1 MVRIGPAE
9 PFQLILISFFS
20 LILLNYN
27 NLSVRI
33 KPWVLTGGMMLL
45 LMILS
50 MTKETTIALVPVLL
64 FLFLFYRSKFSKIK
78 WQYLL
83 SPFLIIFVGKIVSR
97 SGSEL
102 TQYGSFYS
110 ISFSLIYRNLLA
122 YWHILLGGV
131 KWYLPIIGIFGLFV
145 TTIKFKVSHDFIP
158 LLYWGLLSCCFFL
171 ILLPWEF
178 VLERYFLI
186 VLFGIAIII
195 GSVFGVLLQE
205 IQFKL
210 RSMIRRSRFSWLS
223 PHFSILINL
232 LAFVVVSNI
241 FFLSLVVHFPRSVNY
256 ATWYSRYLDYEH
268 GLVKTLSDVNRPV
281 YLNAVE
287 TLDNW
292 EVLYEIPLH
301 LKYFYKQDEKVIIV
315 PDRLTKGDI
324 VLTTSSLIPNQELNI
339 QISTESAI
347 LNQEKA
353 EISQLDVIEF
363 RSEFR
368 ARPVQTILNPPYSEN
383 YITHGW
389 VLSEIQ

>member
-1 MVRIGPAE
+1 MV
-9 PFQLILISFFS
+9 FS
-20 LILLNYN
+20 
-27 NLSVRI
+27 
-33 KPWVLTGGMMLL
+33 
-45 LMILS
+45 
-50 MTKETTIALVPVLL
+50 
-64 FLFLFYRSKFSKIK
+64 
-78 WQYLL
+78 
-83 SPFLIIFVGKIVSR
+83 
-97 SGSEL
+97 
-102 TQYGSFYS
+102 
-110 ISFSLIYRNLLA
+110 
-122 YWHILLGGV
+122 
-131 KWYLPIIGIFGLFV
+131 
-145 TTIKFKVSHDFIP
+145 
-158 LLYWGLLSCCFFL
+158 
-171 ILLPWEF
+171 
-178 VLERYFLI
+178 
-186 VLFGIAIII
+186 
-195 GSVFGVLLQE
+195 
-205 IQFKL
+205 
-210 RSMIRRSRFSWLS
+210 
-223 PHFSILINL
+223 
-232 LAFVVVSNI
+232 
-241 FFLSLVVHFPRSVNY
+241 
-256 ATWYSRYLDYEH
+256 YLDYEH